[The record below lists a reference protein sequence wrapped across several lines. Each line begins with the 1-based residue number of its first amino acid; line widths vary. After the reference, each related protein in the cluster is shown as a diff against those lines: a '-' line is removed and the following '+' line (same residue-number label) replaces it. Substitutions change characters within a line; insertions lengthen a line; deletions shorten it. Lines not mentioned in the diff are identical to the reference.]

1 MNTKLLKALGLS
13 MCLLA
18 IVGVGVVGLF
28 NPNTYNTEVAIETG
42 LTTNQI
48 KTVQQ
53 KLKNWGYYSGNVD
66 GIYGSQTK
74 KAVIWFQKNNGL
86 SADGIVGSQTAAA
99 LGMNLSSQSSN
110 DLYLLAKCIH
120 AEARGEPYVGQVA
133 IGAVI
138 LNRVASSKFPN
149 TIYGVIYQPY
159 AFTCV
164 NDGQINLEPNQSAYN
179 AARDALNGWDPTYGA
194 LYYYNPN
201 TATSSWIWSRTIVTT
216 IGKHNFAI

>member
-53 KLKNWGYYSGNVD
+53 KLKNWGYYSGNGD